1 MKLAFE
7 FLNGRGL
14 VFGLKDSV
22 PKLVEDEVLLG
33 GGVVTPLLQLELDD
47 FVLNRSESLIAQSQ
61 SQLKMNG
68 ETLNSSITPA
78 VVEVG

>member
-14 VFGLKDSV
+14 VLGLKDSV

-47 FVLNRSESLIAQSQ
+47 LVLTNRFIVTA
-61 SQLKMNG
+61 KTRMWR
-68 ETLNSSITPA
+68 P
-78 VVEVG
+78 

>member
-14 VFGLKDSV
+14 VLGLKDSV

-47 FVLNRSESLIAQSQ
+47 LVLTNRFIVTA
-61 SQLKMNG
+61 K
-68 ETLNSSITPA
+68 TRI
-78 VVEVG
+78 

>member
-14 VFGLKDSV
+14 VLGLKDSV

-47 FVLNRSESLIAQSQ
+47 LVLTKRFIVTA
-61 SQLKMNG
+61 
-68 ETLNSSITPA
+68 ETRMWRP
-78 VVEVG
+78 

>member
-14 VFGLKDSV
+14 VLGLKDSV

-47 FVLNRSESLIAQSQ
+47 LVLINRFIVTA
-61 SQLKMNG
+61 KTRMWR
-68 ETLNSSITPA
+68 P
-78 VVEVG
+78 

>member
-14 VFGLKDSV
+14 VLGLKDSV

-47 FVLNRSESLIAQSQ
+47 LVLTNRFIVTA
-61 SQLKMNG
+61 
-68 ETLNSSITPA
+68 ETRMWRP
-78 VVEVG
+78 

>member
-14 VFGLKDSV
+14 VLGLKDSV

-33 GGVVTPLLQLELDD
+33 GGVVAPLLQLELDD
-47 FVLNRSESLIAQSQ
+47 LVLTNRFIVTA
-61 SQLKMNG
+61 KTRMWR
-68 ETLNSSITPA
+68 P
-78 VVEVG
+78 

>member
-14 VFGLKDSV
+14 VLGLKDSV

-47 FVLNRSESLIAQSQ
+47 LVLTNRFIVTS
-61 SQLKMNG
+61 KTRMWR
-68 ETLNSSITPA
+68 P
-78 VVEVG
+78 